1 MCVGVPVDPA
11 AIHRYITIIIETAM
25 IPGYLVLVS
34 DMAVMVDL
42 FQQTQATLLVRL
54 LLLPHPPLL
63 LLKLLPKLLLLKL
76 PKLLPHLLLLADSPE
91 ECLAHPD
98 MGIIVI
104 RTWAMAI

>member
-42 FQQTQATLLVRL
+42 FQQTQATLLVHL
-54 LLLPHPPLL
+54 LLLPPPPLL
-63 LLKLLPKLLLLKL
+63 LLPKLLLKL
-76 PKLLPHLLLLADSPE
+76 PKLLPHLLLLADSLE

>member
-25 IPGYLVLVS
+25 IPGYLALVS
-34 DMAVMVDL
+34 DMVVMVDL
-42 FQQTQATLLVRL
+42 FQQTQATLLVL
-54 LLLPHPPLL
+54 LLLLLHP
-63 LLKLLPKLLLLKL
+63 LLLKL
-76 PKLLPHLLLLADSPE
+76 PKLLPHLLLLADSLE

-104 RTWAMAI
+104 RTWAMVI